1 MHLERAQE
9 MEIVIDKAISTPR
22 YNHFKKKKKIKK
34 KIKKT
39 GENGFRFV

>member
-22 YNHFKKKKKIKK
+22 YEYFKKKKKM
-34 KIKKT
+34 IKKT

>member
-22 YNHFKKKKKIKK
+22 YEYFKKEKKKKT
-34 KIKKT
+34 IKKT